1 MNGSKAK
8 SIRRH
13 AKQILIDWLRTMV
26 SDEEAKDIT
35 LDNFKDYLPKEK
47 YVFANR
53 KLLLSAYSF
62 KWFVKKIK
70 TKVRKEN
77 KDVGTIR
84 FEELLDDGRG

>member
-1 MNGSKAK
+1 MNGRKAK
-8 SIRRH
+8 SIRQH
-13 AKQILIDWLRTMV
+13 AKQMLIDWLKTMV

>member
-26 SDEEAKDIT
+26 SDEEAKKIT

-47 YVFANR
+47 HVFANR

-62 KWFVKKIK
+62 KWFVKKI
-70 TKVRKEN
+70 
-77 KDVGTIR
+77 
-84 FEELLDDGRG
+84 L

>member
-13 AKQILIDWLRTMV
+13 AKFMLLDWLKDMV
-26 SDEEAKDIT
+26 TPEEAESINEK
-35 LDNFKDYLPKEK
+35 NFKDYLPKEGH
-47 YVFANR
+47 VFANR
-53 KLLLSAYSF
+53 KFLLSAYSF

-77 KDVGTIR
+77 KDVGTIK